1 MAFLS
6 ALKKFLNPQP
16 SDHEVDLE
24 AEREALRK
32 AWNLDADDPVLN
44 EGIKHETDPTG
55 VGYDEHLW
63 HNKLI
68 GLCSESAETGRENL
82 ASAISELMGE
92 SRNLGLAPQ
101 KVYSTAQVAFE
112 ILVRQVVADRRVTLA
127 EHAALDSVRDSLCL
141 PNDVAAN
148 ILEKVVQEAESVFQS
163 KIEGL

>member
-1 MAFLS
+1 MAFLN
-6 ALKKFLNPQP
+6 ALKKLLAPQ
-16 SDHEVDLE
+16 SSKHEVDLE

-32 AWNLDADDPVLN
+32 AWNLDADDPVLSQ
-44 EGIKHETDPTG
+44 GVKHETDPTG

-68 GLCSESAETGRENL
+68 GLCSDSSETGRENL
-82 ASAISELMGE
+82 AATISELMGE

-112 ILVRQVVADRRVTLA
+112 ILVRQVVADRRVTFA